1 MRFSPLPRLAPPPLL
16 LRRVRRG
23 KNILF
28 HHPPI
33 WSPWRPVSQTRYQ
46 LIAMAIYLADSV
58 VSCLFNLQP
67 QRSPEGD

>member
-28 HHPPI
+28 HHPPFG
-33 WSPWRPVSQTRYQ
+33 RRGDLSQTRYQ

-67 QRSPEGD
+67 QRSQEGD